1 MNKKI
6 KLLAPAAGEIINLTK
21 VDDPV
26 FAQKTLGDGFALKP
40 HSTSLVSPVTGQV
53 VMVAKTKHALG
64 FKTAEGVEVLIHL
77 GIDTVELAG
86 KPFNL
91 LIKAK
96 DEVKA
101 GQKIGTMDL
110 AAIKAAKKD
119 DTIVVAITNTAQVLD
134 NIKLSWGSVNAGE
147 LAATVTLKQVQ
158 ETKSDTKQDAK
169 RDTKQEINPKE
180 TKYQTTAREII
191 AAVGGAENIKSVMHC
206 FTRLRFTL
214 KDTSIPDDDKV
225 NGIKGVIDV
234 AKANNQY
241 QVVIGQTVDDVYD
254 EMIKQ
259 LGSDVATENQD
270 TDNNQAPAVNANQS
284 FGGKIK
290 NGFFQLIGVITGSM
304 MPVIGLLAAS
314 GMLKGILNILTNF
327 CHMST
332 ASPTY
337 TIINAMGDASFYFL
351 PLIVGY
357 TAAKRLGS
365 NPVIVAIIGGFLIYP
380 DLVKIY
386 ASGKFA
392 YYLVGVGINA
402 NFFGIPIHIPQY
414 TYSIFPMIFAA
425 WMAAKVEPWIKKWMP
440 VTLRQIFTPLVEIF
454 LVGMTV
460 LVIVGPVIS
469 FISTGIASVLQ
480 WLLNVNTA
488 LSGLIIGGLY
498 QILVIFGLHW
508 AVIPIIAND
517 IAATGHSVLNGIVS
531 VTMIAQGAGALAVW
545 VKTKHNP
552 DLKGL
557 SLSAAIS
564 AAVGI
569 TEPAM
574 YGVNLKY
581 GRVFLTSSVGAA
593 IGGLVNG
600 LLKVDMYGFTGSLIG
615 FPSFVAKAG
624 QGNPNNLL
632 NFWIASIVTIV
643 AAFLLTYFFG
653 YQEQDANSP
662 KKAPKK
668 KKLADL

>member
-1 MNKKI
+1 MSNTIKI
-6 KLLAPAAGEIINLTK
+6 LAPVAGEVINLED
-21 VDDPV
+21 VNDPV
-26 FAQKTLGDGFALKP
+26 FSQKKLGEGFAVKP
-40 HSTSLVSPVTGQV
+40 SSGKIVSPVTGKV
-53 VMVAKTKHALG
+53 IMVAETKHALG
-64 FKTAEGVEVLIHL
+64 LQTADGVEVMLHF
-77 GIDTVELAG
+77 GIDTVELNG
-86 KPFNL
+86 KPFDLQVAANS
-91 LIKAK
+91 
-96 DEVKA
+96 EVKA
-101 GQKIGTMDL
+101 GQQLGTMDL
-110 AAIKAAKKD
+110 QAIKDAQKD
-119 DTIVVAITNTAQVLD
+119 DTVILAITNTADILAGID
-134 NIKLSWGSVNAGE
+134 LALGTKAAGE
-147 LAATVTLKQVQ
+147 SAATITLKQ
-158 ETKSDTKQDAK
+158 AK
-169 RDTKQEINPKE
+169 AAPAAANKNEN
-180 TKYQTTAREII
+180 KYQTTAREIVQ
-191 AAVGGAENIKSVMHC
+191 AVGGADNVKNVMHC

-214 KDTSIPDDDKV
+214 NDNSIPNDDEV
-225 NGIKGVIDV
+225 NNIKGVIDV
-234 AKANNQY
+234 TRANNQY
-241 QVVIGQTVDDVYD
+241 QIVIGQTVEDVYD
-254 EMIKQ
+254 ELIKL
-259 LGSDVATENQD
+259 LGPEYAGQGEP
-270 TDNNQAPAVNANQS
+270 APATPAPAANQS
-284 FGGKIK
+284 IGGKIK

-351 PLIVGY
+351 PLIVGF
-357 TAAKRLGS
+357 TAAQRLGS
-365 NPVIVAIIGGFLIYP
+365 NPVVVSIIGGFLIYP

-386 ASGKFA
+386 ASGKFSYFLA
-392 YYLVGVGINA
+392 GVGINA

-425 WMAAKVEPWIKKWMP
+425 WMAAKIEPWIKKWMP

-460 LVIVGPVIS
+460 LIIVGPVIS
-469 FISTGIASVLQ
+469 FISTGIAKVLQ
-480 WLLNVNTA
+480 WLLTVNTA

-508 AVIPIIAND
+508 AVVPIIAND
-517 IAATGHSVLNGIVS
+517 IAATGHSILNGIVS

-545 VKTKHNP
+545 FKTKHNP

-581 GRVFLTSSVGAA
+581 GRVFMTSSLGAA

-615 FPSFVAKAG
+615 FPSFVPKAG

-632 NFWIASIVTIV
+632 NFWIASIVTII
-643 AAFLLTYFFG
+643 AAFALTYFFG
-653 YQEQDANSP
+653 YKENDADSP
-662 KKAPKK
+662 KNAPKK
-668 KKLADL
+668 KNLANI

>member
-1 MNKKI
+1 MKKEN
-6 KLLAPAAGEIINLTK
+6 LLAPISGEVINLSG

-26 FAQKTLGDGFALKP
+26 FAQKTLGEGFAVKP
-40 HSTSLVSPVTGQV
+40 EKTQLVSPVTGKIM
-53 VMVAKTKHALG
+53 MVADTKHAIG
-64 FKTAEGVEVLIHL
+64 FKTATGMEVLIHL
-77 GIDTVELAG
+77 GIDTVELEG
-86 KPFNL
+86 KPFSVEV
-91 LIKAK
+91 AAG
-96 DEVKA
+96 DEVEA

-110 AAIKAAKKD
+110 AAIKAAGKD
-119 DTIVVAITNTAQVLD
+119 DVVVVAVTNTAEILSSIDVQLGKIDAGQV
-134 NIKLSWGSVNAGE
+134 
-147 LAATVTLKQVQ
+147 AAEVTLK
-158 ETKSDTKQDAK
+158 EDTKTKPAANAK
-169 RDTKQEINPKE
+169 EN
-180 TKYQTTAREII
+180 KYQVTAREVVEAI
-191 AAVGGAENIKSVMHC
+191 GGSDNIKSVIHC
-206 FTRLRFTL
+206 FTRLRFSL
-214 KDTSIPDDDKV
+214 KDDSIPDDDQV
-225 NGIKGVIDV
+225 NQISGVLDV
-234 AKANNQY
+234 ARANNQY

-254 EMIKQ
+254 EVIKI
-259 LGSDVATENQD
+259 LGPQYAGQGQEAADSNNNEQDNQD
-270 TDNNQAPAVNANQS
+270 LS

-290 NGFFQLIGVITGSM
+290 NAFFQLIGVITGSM

-337 TIINAMGDASFYFL
+337 TIINSMGDAAFYFL
-351 PLIVGY
+351 PIIVGF
-357 TAAKRLGS
+357 TAAQKLGS
-365 NPVIVAIIGGFLIYP
+365 NPVIVSLIGGFLIYP

-386 ASGKFA
+386 ASGKFSYFLA
-392 YYLVGVGINA
+392 GVGINA

-425 WMAAKVEPWIKKWMP
+425 WMAAKIEPWIKKWMP

-460 LVIVGPVIS
+460 LIIVGPVIS
-469 FISTGIASVLQ
+469 FISEGIAGVLQ
-480 WLLNVNTA
+480 WLLTVNTA

-508 AVIPIIAND
+508 AVIPLIAND
-517 IAATGHSVLNGIVS
+517 IAATGHSVLNGIIS
-531 VTMIAQGAGALAVW
+531 ITMVAQGAGALAVW
-545 VKTKHNP
+545 FKTKHNP
-552 DLKGL
+552 ELKGL
-557 SLSAAIS
+557 SMSAAIS

-581 GRVFLTSSVGAA
+581 GRVFMTSSIGAA

-615 FPSFVAKAG
+615 FPSFVPKAG

-632 NFWIASIVTIV
+632 NFWIASIVTII
-643 AAFLLTYFFG
+643 AAFALTYFFG
-653 YQEQDANSP
+653 YKENDANSP
-662 KKAPKK
+662 KNAPKK
-668 KKLADL
+668 KTLADL

>member
-1 MNKKI
+1 MKKEN
-6 KLLAPAAGEIINLTK
+6 LLAPISGEVINLSG

-26 FAQKTLGDGFALKP
+26 FAQKTLGEGFAVKP
-40 HSTSLVSPVTGQV
+40 EKTQLVSPVTGKIM
-53 VMVAKTKHALG
+53 MVAETKHAIG
-64 FKTAEGVEVLIHL
+64 FKTATGMEVLIHL
-77 GIDTVELAG
+77 GIDTVELEG
-86 KPFNL
+86 KPFSVEV
-91 LIKAK
+91 AAG
-96 DEVKA
+96 DEVEA

-110 AAIKAAKKD
+110 AAIKAAGKD
-119 DTIVVAITNTAQVLD
+119 DVVVVAVTNTAEILSSIDVQLGKIDAGQVA
-134 NIKLSWGSVNAGE
+134 AG
-147 LAATVTLKQVQ
+147 VTLK
-158 ETKSDTKQDAK
+158 EDTKTKPAANAK
-169 RDTKQEINPKE
+169 EN
-180 TKYQTTAREII
+180 KYQVTAREVVEAI
-191 AAVGGAENIKSVMHC
+191 GGRDNIKSVIHC
-206 FTRLRFTL
+206 FTRLRFSL
-214 KDTSIPDDDKV
+214 KDDSIPDDDQV
-225 NGIKGVIDV
+225 NQISGVLDV
-234 AKANNQY
+234 ARANNQY

-254 EMIKQ
+254 EVIKI
-259 LGSDVATENQD
+259 LGPQYAGQGQEAADSNNNEQD
-270 TDNNQAPAVNANQS
+270 NKDLS

-290 NGFFQLIGVITGSM
+290 NAFFQLIGVITGSM

-337 TIINAMGDASFYFL
+337 TIINSMGDAAFYFL
-351 PLIVGY
+351 PIIVGF
-357 TAAKRLGS
+357 TAAQKLGS
-365 NPVIVAIIGGFLIYP
+365 NPVIVSLIGGFLIYP

-386 ASGKFA
+386 ASGKFSYFLA
-392 YYLVGVGINA
+392 GVGINA

-425 WMAAKVEPWIKKWMP
+425 WMAAKIEPWIKKWMP

-460 LVIVGPVIS
+460 LIIVGPVIS
-469 FISTGIASVLQ
+469 FISEGIAGVLQ
-480 WLLNVNTA
+480 WLLTVNTA

-508 AVIPIIAND
+508 AVIPLIAND
-517 IAATGHSVLNGIVS
+517 IAATGHSVLNGIIS
-531 VTMIAQGAGALAVW
+531 ITMVAQGAGALAVW
-545 VKTKHNP
+545 FKTKHNP
-552 DLKGL
+552 ELKGL
-557 SLSAAIS
+557 SMSAAIS

-581 GRVFLTSSVGAA
+581 GRVFMTSSIGAA

-615 FPSFVAKAG
+615 FPSFVPKAG

-632 NFWIASIVTIV
+632 NFWIASIVTII
-643 AAFLLTYFFG
+643 AAFALTYFFG
-653 YQEQDANSP
+653 YKENDANSP
-662 KKAPKK
+662 KNAPKK
-668 KKLADL
+668 KTLADL

>member
-1 MNKKI
+1 MKKEN
-6 KLLAPAAGEIINLTK
+6 LLAPISGEVINLSG

-26 FAQKTLGDGFALKP
+26 FAQKTLGEGFAVKP
-40 HSTSLVSPVTGQV
+40 EKTQLVSPVTGKIM
-53 VMVAKTKHALG
+53 MVADTKHAIG
-64 FKTAEGVEVLIHL
+64 FKTATGMEVLIHL
-77 GIDTVELAG
+77 GIDTVELEG
-86 KPFNL
+86 KPFS
-91 LIKAK
+91 IEVAAG
-96 DEVKA
+96 DEVEA

-110 AAIKAAKKD
+110 AAIKAAGKD
-119 DTIVVAITNTAQVLD
+119 DVVVVAVTNTAEILSSIDVQLGKIDAGQV
-134 NIKLSWGSVNAGE
+134 
-147 LAATVTLKQVQ
+147 AAEVTLK
-158 ETKSDTKQDAK
+158 EDTKTKPAANAK
-169 RDTKQEINPKE
+169 EN
-180 TKYQTTAREII
+180 KYQVTAREVVEAI
-191 AAVGGAENIKSVMHC
+191 GGSDNIKSVIHC
-206 FTRLRFTL
+206 FTRLRFSL
-214 KDTSIPDDDKV
+214 KDDSIPDDDQV
-225 NGIKGVIDV
+225 NQISGVLDV
-234 AKANNQY
+234 ARANNQY

-254 EMIKQ
+254 EVIKI
-259 LGSDVATENQD
+259 LGPQYAGQGQEAADSNNNEQDNQD
-270 TDNNQAPAVNANQS
+270 LS

-290 NGFFQLIGVITGSM
+290 NAFFQLIGVITGSM

-337 TIINAMGDASFYFL
+337 TIINSMGDAAFYFL
-351 PLIVGY
+351 PIIVGF
-357 TAAKRLGS
+357 TAAQKLGS
-365 NPVIVAIIGGFLIYP
+365 NPVIVSLIGGFLIYP

-386 ASGKFA
+386 ASGKFSYFLA
-392 YYLVGVGINA
+392 GVGINA

-425 WMAAKVEPWIKKWMP
+425 WMAAKIEPWIKKWMP

-460 LVIVGPVIS
+460 LIIVGPVIS
-469 FISTGIASVLQ
+469 FISEGIAGVLQ
-480 WLLNVNTA
+480 WLLTVNTA

-508 AVIPIIAND
+508 AVIPLIAND
-517 IAATGHSVLNGIVS
+517 IAATGHSVLNGIIS
-531 VTMIAQGAGALAVW
+531 ITMVAQGAGALAVW
-545 VKTKHNP
+545 FKTKHNP
-552 DLKGL
+552 ELKGL
-557 SLSAAIS
+557 SMSAAIS

-581 GRVFLTSSVGAA
+581 GRVFMTSSIGAA

-615 FPSFVAKAG
+615 FPSFVPKAG

-632 NFWIASIVTIV
+632 NFWIASIVTII
-643 AAFLLTYFFG
+643 AAFALTYFFG
-653 YQEQDANSP
+653 YKENDANSP
-662 KKAPKK
+662 KNAPKK
-668 KKLADL
+668 KTLADL

>member
-1 MNKKI
+1 MSNTIKI
-6 KLLAPAAGEIINLTK
+6 LAPVAGEVINLED
-21 VDDPV
+21 VNDSV
-26 FAQKTLGDGFALKP
+26 FSQKKLGEGFAVKP
-40 HSTSLVSPVTGQV
+40 SSGKIVSPVTGKV
-53 VMVAKTKHALG
+53 IMVAKTKHALG
-64 FKTAEGVEVLIHL
+64 LQTADGVEVMLHF
-77 GIDTVELAG
+77 GIDTVELNG
-86 KPFNL
+86 KPFDLQVAANS
-91 LIKAK
+91 
-96 DEVKA
+96 EVKA
-101 GQKIGTMDL
+101 GQQLGTMDL
-110 AAIKAAKKD
+110 QAIKDAQKD
-119 DTIVVAITNTAQVLD
+119 DTVILAITNTQDVLAGID
-134 NIKLSWGSVNAGE
+134 LSLGTKAAGE
-147 LAATVTLKQVQ
+147 SAATITLKQ
-158 ETKSDTKQDAK
+158 AK
-169 RDTKQEINPKE
+169 AVPAAANKNEN
-180 TKYQTTAREII
+180 KYQTTAREIVQ
-191 AAVGGAENIKSVMHC
+191 AVGGADNVKNVMHC

-214 KDTSIPDDDKV
+214 NDDSIPNDDEV
-225 NGIKGVIDV
+225 NNIKGVIDV
-234 AKANNQY
+234 TRANNQY
-241 QVVIGQTVDDVYD
+241 QIVIGQTVEDVYD
-254 EMIKQ
+254 ELIKL
-259 LGSDVATENQD
+259 LGPEYAGQGEP
-270 TDNNQAPAVNANQS
+270 APAAPAPAANQS
-284 FGGKIK
+284 LGGKIK

-351 PLIVGY
+351 PLIVGF
-357 TAAKRLGS
+357 TAAQRLGS
-365 NPVIVAIIGGFLIYP
+365 NPVVVSIIGGFLIYP

-386 ASGKFA
+386 ASGKFS
-392 YYLVGVGINA
+392 YYLAGVGINA

-425 WMAAKVEPWIKKWMP
+425 WMAAKIEPWIKKWMP

-460 LVIVGPVIS
+460 LIIVGPVIS
-469 FISTGIASVLQ
+469 FISTGIAKVLQ
-480 WLLNVNTA
+480 WLLTVNTA

-508 AVIPIIAND
+508 AVVPIIAND
-517 IAATGHSVLNGIVS
+517 IAATGHSILNGIVS

-545 VKTKHNP
+545 FKTKHNP

-581 GRVFLTSSVGAA
+581 GRVFMTSSLGAA

-615 FPSFVAKAG
+615 FPSFVPKAG

-632 NFWIASIVTIV
+632 NFWIASIVTII
-643 AAFLLTYFFG
+643 AAFALTYFFG
-653 YQEQDANSP
+653 YKENDADSP
-662 KKAPKK
+662 KNAPKK
-668 KKLADL
+668 KNLADL

>member
-1 MNKKI
+1 MSNTIKI
-6 KLLAPAAGEIINLTK
+6 LAPVAGQVINLED
-21 VDDPV
+21 VNDPV
-26 FAQKTLGDGFALKP
+26 FSQKKLGEGFAVKP
-40 HSTSLVSPVTGQV
+40 SAGKIVSPVTGKV

-64 FKTAEGVEVLIHL
+64 LQTADGVEVMIHL
-77 GIDTVELAG
+77 GIDTVELDG
-86 KPFNL
+86 KPFDL
-91 LIKAK
+91 QVAAGS
-96 DEVKA
+96 EVKA
-101 GQKIGTMDL
+101 GQQLGTMDL
-110 AAIKAAKKD
+110 QAIKDAQKD
-119 DTIVVAITNTAQVLD
+119 DTVILAITNTADILAGID
-134 NIKLSWGSVNAGE
+134 LALGTKSAGE
-147 LAATVTLKQVQ
+147 SAATITLKQ
-158 ETKSDTKQDAK
+158 TKSAPVAANKN
-169 RDTKQEINPKE
+169 EN
-180 TKYQTTAREII
+180 KYQTTAREIVK
-191 AAVGGAENIKSVMHC
+191 AVGGADNVKSVMHC

-214 KDTSIPDDDKV
+214 NDNSIPQDDEV
-225 NGIKGVIDV
+225 NNIKGVIDV
-234 AKANNQY
+234 TRANNQY
-241 QVVIGQTVDDVYD
+241 QIVIGQTVEDVYD
-254 EMIKQ
+254 ELIKL
-259 LGSDVATENQD
+259 LGPKYAGQGEPATA
-270 TDNNQAPAVNANQS
+270 APAPETSQS
-284 FGGKIK
+284 IGGKIK

-351 PLIVGY
+351 PLIVGF
-357 TAAKRLGS
+357 TAAQRLGS
-365 NPVIVAIIGGFLIYP
+365 NPVVVSIIGGFLIYP

-386 ASGKFA
+386 ASGKFS
-392 YYLVGVGINA
+392 YYLAGVGINA

-425 WMAAKVEPWIKKWMP
+425 WMAAKIEPWIKKWMP

-460 LVIVGPVIS
+460 LIIVGPVIS
-469 FISTGIASVLQ
+469 FISTGIAKVLQ
-480 WLLNVNTA
+480 WLLTVNTA

-508 AVIPIIAND
+508 AVVPIIAND
-517 IAATGHSVLNGIVS
+517 IAATGHSILNGIVS

-545 VKTKHNP
+545 FKTKHNP

-581 GRVFLTSSVGAA
+581 GRVFMTSSLGAA

-615 FPSFVAKAG
+615 FPSFVPKAG

-643 AAFLLTYFFG
+643 AAFALTYFFG
-653 YQEQDANSP
+653 YKEQDANSP
-662 KKAPKK
+662 KDAPKK
-668 KKLADL
+668 KNLADL

>member
-1 MNKKI
+1 MSNTIKI
-6 KLLAPAAGEIINLTK
+6 LAPVAGQVINLEDVNDPVFSQKKLGEGFAVKPSAGEI
-21 VDDPV
+21 
-26 FAQKTLGDGFALKP
+26 
-40 HSTSLVSPVTGQV
+40 VSPVTGKV

-64 FKTAEGVEVLIHL
+64 LQTADGVEVMIHL
-77 GIDTVELAG
+77 GIDTVELDG
-86 KPFNL
+86 KPFDL
-91 LIKAK
+91 QVAAGS
-96 DEVKA
+96 EVKA
-101 GQKIGTMDL
+101 GQQLGTMDL
-110 AAIKAAKKD
+110 QAIKDAQKD
-119 DTIVVAITNTAQVLD
+119 DTVILAITNTADILAGID
-134 NIKLSWGSVNAGE
+134 LALGTKSAGE
-147 LAATVTLKQVQ
+147 SAATITLKQ
-158 ETKSDTKQDAK
+158 TKSAPVAANK
-169 RDTKQEINPKE
+169 KE
-180 TKYQTTAREII
+180 NKYQTTAREIVK
-191 AAVGGAENIKSVMHC
+191 AVGGADNVKSVMHC

-214 KDTSIPDDDKV
+214 NDNSIPQDDEV
-225 NGIKGVIDV
+225 NNIKGVIDV
-234 AKANNQY
+234 TRANNQY
-241 QVVIGQTVDDVYD
+241 QIVIGQTVEDVYD
-254 EMIKQ
+254 ELIKL
-259 LGSDVATENQD
+259 LGPEYAGQGDA
-270 TDNNQAPAVNANQS
+270 APATPAPAANQS
-284 FGGKIK
+284 IGGKIK

-351 PLIVGY
+351 PLIVGF
-357 TAAKRLGS
+357 TAAQRLGS
-365 NPVIVAIIGGFLIYP
+365 NPVVVSIIGGFLIYP

-386 ASGKFA
+386 ASGKFS
-392 YYLVGVGINA
+392 YYLAGVGINA

-425 WMAAKVEPWIKKWMP
+425 WMAAKIEPWIKKWMP

-460 LVIVGPVIS
+460 LIIVGPVIS
-469 FISTGIASVLQ
+469 FISTGIAKVLQ
-480 WLLNVNTA
+480 WLLTVNTA

-508 AVIPIIAND
+508 AVVPIIAND
-517 IAATGHSVLNGIVS
+517 IAATGHSILNGIVT
-531 VTMIAQGAGALAVW
+531 VTIIAQGAGALAVW
-545 VKTKHNP
+545 FKTKHNP

-557 SLSAAIS
+557 SLSTAIS

-581 GRVFLTSSVGAA
+581 GRVFMTSSLGAA

-615 FPSFVAKAG
+615 FPSFVPKAG

-643 AAFLLTYFFG
+643 AAFALTYFFG
-653 YQEQDANSP
+653 YKEQDANSP
-662 KKAPKK
+662 KDAPKK
-668 KKLADL
+668 KNLADL

>member
-1 MNKKI
+1 MSNTIKI
-6 KLLAPAAGEIINLTK
+6 LAPVAGQVINLEDVNDPVFSQKKLGEGFAVKPSAGEI
-21 VDDPV
+21 
-26 FAQKTLGDGFALKP
+26 
-40 HSTSLVSPVTGQV
+40 VSPVTGKV

-64 FKTAEGVEVLIHL
+64 LQTVDGVEVMIHL
-77 GIDTVELAG
+77 GIDTVELDG
-86 KPFNL
+86 KPFDL
-91 LIKAK
+91 QVAAGS
-96 DEVKA
+96 EVKA
-101 GQKIGTMDL
+101 GQQLGTMDL
-110 AAIKAAKKD
+110 QAIKDAQKD
-119 DTIVVAITNTAQVLD
+119 DTVILAITNTADILAGID
-134 NIKLSWGSVNAGE
+134 LALGTKSAGE
-147 LAATVTLKQVQ
+147 LAATITLKQ
-158 ETKSDTKQDAK
+158 TKSAPVAANK
-169 RDTKQEINPKE
+169 KE
-180 TKYQTTAREII
+180 NKYQTTAREIVK
-191 AAVGGAENIKSVMHC
+191 AVGGADNVKSVMHC

-214 KDTSIPDDDKV
+214 NDNSIPQDDEV
-225 NGIKGVIDV
+225 NNIKGVIDV
-234 AKANNQY
+234 TRANNQY
-241 QVVIGQTVDDVYD
+241 QIVIGQTVEDVYD
-254 EMIKQ
+254 ELIKL
-259 LGSDVATENQD
+259 LGPKYAGQGET
-270 TDNNQAPAVNANQS
+270 TAAAPAPETNQS
-284 FGGKIK
+284 IGGKIK

-351 PLIVGY
+351 PLIVGF
-357 TAAKRLGS
+357 TAAQRLGS
-365 NPVIVAIIGGFLIYP
+365 NPVVVSIIGGFLIYP

-386 ASGKFA
+386 ASGKFS
-392 YYLVGVGINA
+392 YYLAGVGINA

-425 WMAAKVEPWIKKWMP
+425 WMAAKIEPWIKKWMP

-460 LVIVGPVIS
+460 LIIVGPVIS
-469 FISTGIASVLQ
+469 FISTGIAKVLQ
-480 WLLNVNTA
+480 WLLTVNTA

-508 AVIPIIAND
+508 AVVPIIAND
-517 IAATGHSVLNGIVS
+517 IAATGHSILNGIVS

-545 VKTKHNP
+545 FKTKHNP

-581 GRVFLTSSVGAA
+581 GRVFMTSSLGAA

-615 FPSFVAKAG
+615 FPSFVPKAG

-643 AAFLLTYFFG
+643 AAFALTYFFG
-653 YQEQDANSP
+653 YKEQDANSP
-662 KKAPKK
+662 KDAPKK
-668 KKLADL
+668 KNLADL

>member
-1 MNKKI
+1 MKKEN
-6 KLLAPAAGEIINLTK
+6 LLAPISGEVINLSG

-26 FAQKTLGDGFALKP
+26 FAQKTLGEGFAVKP
-40 HSTSLVSPVTGQV
+40 EKTQLVSPVTGKIM
-53 VMVAKTKHALG
+53 MVAETKHAIG
-64 FKTAEGVEVLIHL
+64 FKTATGMEVLIHL
-77 GIDTVELAG
+77 GIDTVELES
-86 KPFNL
+86 KPFS
-91 LIKAK
+91 IEVAAG
-96 DEVKA
+96 DEVEA

-110 AAIKAAKKD
+110 AAIKAAGKD
-119 DTIVVAITNTAQVLD
+119 DVVVVAVTNTAEILSSIDVQLGKIDAGQV
-134 NIKLSWGSVNAGE
+134 
-147 LAATVTLKQVQ
+147 AAEVTLK
-158 ETKSDTKQDAK
+158 EDTRTKTAANS
-169 RDTKQEINPKE
+169 KE
-180 TKYQTTAREII
+180 NKYQVTAREVVEAI
-191 AAVGGAENIKSVMHC
+191 GGSDNIKSVIHC
-206 FTRLRFTL
+206 FTRLRFSL
-214 KDTSIPDDDKV
+214 KDDSIPNDDQV
-225 NGIKGVIDV
+225 NQISGVLDV
-234 AKANNQY
+234 ARANNQY

-254 EMIKQ
+254 EVIKI
-259 LGSDVATENQD
+259 LGPQYAGQGQEAADSNNSEQDNQD
-270 TDNNQAPAVNANQS
+270 LS

-290 NGFFQLIGVITGSM
+290 NAFFQLIGVITGSM

-337 TIINAMGDASFYFL
+337 TIINSMGDAAFYFL
-351 PLIVGY
+351 PIIVGF
-357 TAAKRLGS
+357 TAAQKLGS
-365 NPVIVAIIGGFLIYP
+365 NPVIVSLIGGFLIYP

-386 ASGKFA
+386 ASGKFSYFLA
-392 YYLVGVGINA
+392 GVGINA

-425 WMAAKVEPWIKKWMP
+425 WMAAKIEPWIKKWMP

-460 LVIVGPVIS
+460 LIIVGPVIS
-469 FISTGIASVLQ
+469 FISEGIAGVLQ
-480 WLLNVNTA
+480 WLLTVNTA

-508 AVIPIIAND
+508 AVIPLIAND
-517 IAATGHSVLNGIVS
+517 IAATGHSVLNGIIS
-531 VTMIAQGAGALAVW
+531 ITMVAQGAGALAVW
-545 VKTKHNP
+545 FKTKHNP
-552 DLKGL
+552 ELKGL
-557 SLSAAIS
+557 SMSAAIS

-581 GRVFLTSSVGAA
+581 GRVFMTSSIGAA

-615 FPSFVAKAG
+615 FPSFVPKAG

-632 NFWIASIVTIV
+632 NFWIASIVTII
-643 AAFLLTYFFG
+643 AAFALTYFFG
-653 YQEQDANSP
+653 YKENDANSP
-662 KKAPKK
+662 KNAPKK
-668 KKLADL
+668 KTLADL

>member
-1 MNKKI
+1 MKKEN
-6 KLLAPAAGEIINLTK
+6 LLAPISGEVINLSG

-26 FAQKTLGDGFALKP
+26 FAQKTLGEGFAVKP
-40 HSTSLVSPVTGQV
+40 EKTQLVSPVTGKIM
-53 VMVAKTKHALG
+53 MVADTKHAIG
-64 FKTAEGVEVLIHL
+64 FKTATGMEVLIHL
-77 GIDTVELAG
+77 GIDAVELEG
-86 KPFNL
+86 KPFSVEV
-91 LIKAK
+91 AAG
-96 DEVKA
+96 DEVEA

-110 AAIKAAKKD
+110 AAIKTAGKD
-119 DTIVVAITNTAQVLD
+119 DVVVVAVTNTAEILSSIDVQLGKIDAGQV
-134 NIKLSWGSVNAGE
+134 
-147 LAATVTLKQVQ
+147 AAEVTLK
-158 ETKSDTKQDAK
+158 EDTKTKPAANAK
-169 RDTKQEINPKE
+169 EN
-180 TKYQTTAREII
+180 KYQVTAREVVEAI
-191 AAVGGAENIKSVMHC
+191 GGSDNIKSVIHC
-206 FTRLRFTL
+206 FKRLRFSL
-214 KDTSIPDDDKV
+214 KDDSIPDDDQV
-225 NGIKGVIDV
+225 NQISGVLDV
-234 AKANNQY
+234 ARANNQY

-254 EMIKQ
+254 EVIKI
-259 LGSDVATENQD
+259 LGQQYAGQGQEPAASSNNEQDNQD
-270 TDNNQAPAVNANQS
+270 LS

-290 NGFFQLIGVITGSM
+290 NAFFQLIGVITGSM

-337 TIINAMGDASFYFL
+337 TIINSMGDAAFYFL
-351 PLIVGY
+351 PIIVGF
-357 TAAKRLGS
+357 TAAQKLGS
-365 NPVIVAIIGGFLIYP
+365 NPVIVSLIGGFLIYP

-386 ASGKFA
+386 ASGKFSYFLA
-392 YYLVGVGINA
+392 GVGINA

-425 WMAAKVEPWIKKWMP
+425 WMAAKIEPWIKKWMP

-460 LVIVGPVIS
+460 LIIVGPVIS
-469 FISTGIASVLQ
+469 FISEGIAGVLQ
-480 WLLNVNTA
+480 WLLTVNTA

-508 AVIPIIAND
+508 AVIPLIAND
-517 IAATGHSVLNGIVS
+517 IAATGHSVLNGIIS
-531 VTMIAQGAGALAVW
+531 ITMVAQGAGALAVW
-545 VKTKHNP
+545 FKTKHNP
-552 DLKGL
+552 ELRGL
-557 SLSAAIS
+557 SMSAAIS

-581 GRVFLTSSVGAA
+581 GRVFMTSSIGAA

-615 FPSFVAKAG
+615 FPSFVPKAG

-632 NFWIASIVTIV
+632 NFWIASIVTII
-643 AAFLLTYFFG
+643 AAFALTYFFG
-653 YQEQDANSP
+653 YKENDANSP
-662 KKAPKK
+662 KNAPKK
-668 KKLADL
+668 KTLADL

>member
-1 MNKKI
+1 MKKEN
-6 KLLAPAAGEIINLTK
+6 LLAPISGEVINLSG

-26 FAQKTLGDGFALKP
+26 FAQKTLGEGFAVKP
-40 HSTSLVSPVTGQV
+40 EKTQLVSPVTGKIM
-53 VMVAKTKHALG
+53 MVADTKHAIG
-64 FKTAEGVEVLIHL
+64 FKTATGMEVLIHL
-77 GIDTVELAG
+77 GIDTVELEG
-86 KPFNL
+86 KPFS
-91 LIKAK
+91 AEVAAG
-96 DEVKA
+96 DEVEA

-110 AAIKAAKKD
+110 AAIKAAGKD
-119 DTIVVAITNTAQVLD
+119 DVVVVAVTNTAEILSSIDVQLGKIDAGQV
-134 NIKLSWGSVNAGE
+134 
-147 LAATVTLKQVQ
+147 AAEVTLK
-158 ETKSDTKQDAK
+158 EDTKTKPTANAK
-169 RDTKQEINPKE
+169 EN
-180 TKYQTTAREII
+180 KYQVTAREVVEAI
-191 AAVGGAENIKSVMHC
+191 GGSDNIKSVIHC
-206 FTRLRFTL
+206 FTRLRFSL
-214 KDTSIPDDDKV
+214 KDDSIPDDDQV
-225 NGIKGVIDV
+225 NQISGVLDV
-234 AKANNQY
+234 ARANNQY

-254 EMIKQ
+254 EVIRI
-259 LGSDVATENQD
+259 LGPQYAGQGQEAADSNNSEQDNQD
-270 TDNNQAPAVNANQS
+270 LS

-290 NGFFQLIGVITGSM
+290 NAFFQLIGVITGSM

-337 TIINAMGDASFYFL
+337 TIINSMGDAAFYFL
-351 PLIVGY
+351 PIIVGF
-357 TAAKRLGS
+357 TAAQKLGS
-365 NPVIVAIIGGFLIYP
+365 NPVIVSLIGGFLIYP

-386 ASGKFA
+386 ASGKFSYFLA
-392 YYLVGVGINA
+392 GVGINA

-425 WMAAKVEPWIKKWMP
+425 WMAAKIEPWIKKWMP

-460 LVIVGPVIS
+460 LIIVGPVIS
-469 FISTGIASVLQ
+469 FISEGIAGVLQ
-480 WLLNVNTA
+480 WLLTVNTA

-508 AVIPIIAND
+508 AVIPLIAND
-517 IAATGHSVLNGIVS
+517 IAATGHSVLNGIIS
-531 VTMIAQGAGALAVW
+531 ITMVAQGAGALAVW
-545 VKTKHNP
+545 FKTKHNP
-552 DLKGL
+552 ELKGL
-557 SLSAAIS
+557 SMSAAIS

-581 GRVFLTSSVGAA
+581 GRVFMTSSIGAA

-615 FPSFVAKAG
+615 FPSFVPKAG

-632 NFWIASIVTIV
+632 NFWIASIVTII
-643 AAFLLTYFFG
+643 AAFALTYFFG
-653 YQEQDANSP
+653 YKENDANSP
-662 KKAPKK
+662 KDAPKK
-668 KKLADL
+668 KTLADL

>member
-1 MNKKI
+1 MSNTIKI
-6 KLLAPAAGEIINLTK
+6 LAPVAGEVINLED
-21 VDDPV
+21 VNDPV
-26 FAQKTLGDGFALKP
+26 FSQKKLGEGFAVKP
-40 HSTSLVSPVTGQV
+40 SSGKIVSPVTGKV
-53 VMVAKTKHALG
+53 IMVAETKHALG
-64 FKTAEGVEVLIHL
+64 LQTADGVEVMLHF
-77 GIDTVELAG
+77 GIDTVELNG
-86 KPFNL
+86 KPFDLQVAANS
-91 LIKAK
+91 
-96 DEVKA
+96 EVKA
-101 GQKIGTMDL
+101 GQQLGTMDL
-110 AAIKAAKKD
+110 QAIKDAQKD
-119 DTIVVAITNTAQVLD
+119 DTVILAITNTQDVLAGID
-134 NIKLSWGSVNAGE
+134 LALGTKAAGE
-147 LAATVTLKQVQ
+147 SAATITLKQ
-158 ETKSDTKQDAK
+158 AK
-169 RDTKQEINPKE
+169 AAPATANKNEN
-180 TKYQTTAREII
+180 KYQTTAREIVQ
-191 AAVGGAENIKSVMHC
+191 AVGGADNVKNVMHC

-214 KDTSIPDDDKV
+214 NDDSIPNDDEV
-225 NGIKGVIDV
+225 NNIKGVIDV
-234 AKANNQY
+234 TRANNQY
-241 QVVIGQTVDDVYD
+241 QIVIGQTVEDVYD
-254 EMIKQ
+254 ELIKL
-259 LGSDVATENQD
+259 LGPEYAGQGEP
-270 TDNNQAPAVNANQS
+270 APAAPAPAANQS
-284 FGGKIK
+284 LGGKIK

-351 PLIVGY
+351 PLIVGF
-357 TAAKRLGS
+357 TAAQRLGS
-365 NPVIVAIIGGFLIYP
+365 NPVVVSIIGGFLIYP

-386 ASGKFA
+386 ASGKFS
-392 YYLVGVGINA
+392 YYLAGVGINA

-425 WMAAKVEPWIKKWMP
+425 WMAAKIEPWIKKWMP

-460 LVIVGPVIS
+460 LIIVGPVIS
-469 FISTGIASVLQ
+469 FISTGIAKVLQ
-480 WLLNVNTA
+480 WLLTVNTA

-508 AVIPIIAND
+508 AVVPIIAND
-517 IAATGHSVLNGIVS
+517 IAATGHSILNGIVS

-545 VKTKHNP
+545 FKTKHNP

-581 GRVFLTSSVGAA
+581 GRVFMTSSLGAA

-615 FPSFVAKAG
+615 FPSFVPKAG

-643 AAFLLTYFFG
+643 AAFALTYFFG
-653 YQEQDANSP
+653 YKENDADSP
-662 KKAPKK
+662 KDAPKK
-668 KKLADL
+668 KNLANV

>member
-1 MNKKI
+1 MSNTIKI
-6 KLLAPAAGEIINLTK
+6 LAPVAGQVINLEDVNDPVFSQKKLGEGFAVKPSAGEI
-21 VDDPV
+21 
-26 FAQKTLGDGFALKP
+26 
-40 HSTSLVSPVTGQV
+40 VSPVTGKV

-64 FKTAEGVEVLIHL
+64 LQTADGVEVMIHL
-77 GIDTVELAG
+77 GIDTVELDG
-86 KPFNL
+86 KPFDL
-91 LIKAK
+91 QVAAGS
-96 DEVKA
+96 EVKA
-101 GQKIGTMDL
+101 GQQLGTMDL
-110 AAIKAAKKD
+110 QAIKDAQKD
-119 DTIVVAITNTAQVLD
+119 DTVILAITNTADILAG
-134 NIKLSWGSVNAGE
+134 IALALGTKSAGE
-147 LAATVTLKQVQ
+147 SAATITLKQ
-158 ETKSDTKQDAK
+158 TKSASVATNK
-169 RDTKQEINPKE
+169 KE
-180 TKYQTTAREII
+180 NKYQTTAREIVK
-191 AAVGGAENIKSVMHC
+191 AVGGADNVKSVMHC

-214 KDTSIPDDDKV
+214 NDNSIPQDDEV
-225 NGIKGVIDV
+225 NNIKGVIDV
-234 AKANNQY
+234 TRANNQY
-241 QVVIGQTVDDVYD
+241 QIVIGQTVEDVYD
-254 EMIKQ
+254 ELIKL
-259 LGSDVATENQD
+259 LGPKYAGQGET
-270 TDNNQAPAVNANQS
+270 TAAAPAPETNQS
-284 FGGKIK
+284 IGGKIK

-351 PLIVGY
+351 PLIVGF
-357 TAAKRLGS
+357 TAAQRLGS
-365 NPVIVAIIGGFLIYP
+365 NPVVVSIIGGFLIYP

-386 ASGKFA
+386 ASAKFS
-392 YYLVGVGINA
+392 YYLAGVGINA

-425 WMAAKVEPWIKKWMP
+425 WMAAKIEPWIKKWMP

-460 LVIVGPVIS
+460 LIIVGPVIS
-469 FISTGIASVLQ
+469 FISTGIAKVLQ
-480 WLLNVNTA
+480 WLLTVNTA

-508 AVIPIIAND
+508 AVVPIIAND
-517 IAATGHSVLNGIVS
+517 IAATGHSILNGIVS

-545 VKTKHNP
+545 FKTKHNP

-581 GRVFLTSSVGAA
+581 GRVFMTSSLGAA

-615 FPSFVAKAG
+615 FPSFVPKAG

-643 AAFLLTYFFG
+643 AAFALTYFFG
-653 YQEQDANSP
+653 YKEQDANSP
-662 KKAPKK
+662 KDAPKK
-668 KKLADL
+668 KNLADL

>member
-1 MNKKI
+1 MKKEN
-6 KLLAPAAGEIINLTK
+6 LLAPISGEAINLSG

-26 FAQKTLGDGFALKP
+26 FAQKTLGEGFAVKP
-40 HSTSLVSPVTGQV
+40 EKTQLVSPVTGKIM
-53 VMVAKTKHALG
+53 MVAETKHAIG
-64 FKTAEGVEVLIHL
+64 FKTATGMEVLIHL
-77 GIDTVELAG
+77 GIDTVELEG
-86 KPFNL
+86 KPFSVE
-91 LIKAK
+91 IAAG
-96 DEVKA
+96 DEVEA

-110 AAIKAAKKD
+110 AAIKAAGKD
-119 DTIVVAITNTAQVLD
+119 DVVVVAVTNTAEILSSIDVQLGKIDAGQV
-134 NIKLSWGSVNAGE
+134 
-147 LAATVTLKQVQ
+147 AAEVTLK
-158 ETKSDTKQDAK
+158 EDTKTQPTANAK
-169 RDTKQEINPKE
+169 EN
-180 TKYQTTAREII
+180 KYQVTAREVVEAI
-191 AAVGGAENIKSVMHC
+191 GGSNNIKSVIHC
-206 FTRLRFTL
+206 FTRLRFSL
-214 KDTSIPDDDKV
+214 KDDSIPNDDQV
-225 NGIKGVIDV
+225 NQISGVLDV
-234 AKANNQY
+234 ARANNQY

-254 EMIKQ
+254 EVIRI
-259 LGSDVATENQD
+259 LGPQYAGQGQEAADSNNSEQDNQD
-270 TDNNQAPAVNANQS
+270 LS

-290 NGFFQLIGVITGSM
+290 NAFFQLIGVITGSM

-337 TIINAMGDASFYFL
+337 TIINSMGDAAFYFL
-351 PLIVGY
+351 PIIVGF
-357 TAAKRLGS
+357 TAAQKLGS
-365 NPVIVAIIGGFLIYP
+365 NPVIVSLIGGFLIYP

-386 ASGKFA
+386 ASGKFSYFLA
-392 YYLVGVGINA
+392 GVGINA

-425 WMAAKVEPWIKKWMP
+425 WMAAKIEPWIKKWMP

-460 LVIVGPVIS
+460 LIIVGPVIS
-469 FISTGIASVLQ
+469 FISEGIAGVLQ
-480 WLLNVNTA
+480 WLLTVNTA

-508 AVIPIIAND
+508 AVIPLIAND
-517 IAATGHSVLNGIVS
+517 IAATGHSVLNGIIS
-531 VTMIAQGAGALAVW
+531 ITMVAQGAGALAVW
-545 VKTKHNP
+545 FKTKHNP
-552 DLKGL
+552 ELKGL
-557 SLSAAIS
+557 SMSAAIS

-581 GRVFLTSSVGAA
+581 GRVFMTSSIGAA

-615 FPSFVAKAG
+615 FPSFVPKAG

-632 NFWIASIVTIV
+632 NFWIASIVTII
-643 AAFLLTYFFG
+643 AAFALTYFFG
-653 YQEQDANSP
+653 YKENDANSP
-662 KKAPKK
+662 KNAPKK
-668 KKLADL
+668 KTLADL

>member
-1 MNKKI
+1 MKKEN
-6 KLLAPAAGEIINLTK
+6 LLAPISGEVINLSG

-26 FAQKTLGDGFALKP
+26 FAQKTLGEGFAVKP
-40 HSTSLVSPVTGQV
+40 EKTQLVSPVTGKIM
-53 VMVAKTKHALG
+53 MVADTKHAIG
-64 FKTAEGVEVLIHL
+64 FKTATGMEVLIHL
-77 GIDTVELAG
+77 GIDTVELEG
-86 KPFNL
+86 KPFSVEV
-91 LIKAK
+91 AAG
-96 DEVKA
+96 DEVEA

-110 AAIKAAKKD
+110 AAIKTVGKD
-119 DTIVVAITNTAQVLD
+119 DVVVVAVTNTAEILSSIDVQLGKIDAGQV
-134 NIKLSWGSVNAGE
+134 
-147 LAATVTLKQVQ
+147 AAEVTLK
-158 ETKSDTKQDAK
+158 EDIKTKPAANAK
-169 RDTKQEINPKE
+169 EN
-180 TKYQTTAREII
+180 KYQVTAREVVEAI
-191 AAVGGAENIKSVMHC
+191 GGSDNIKSVIHC
-206 FTRLRFTL
+206 FTRLRFSL
-214 KDTSIPDDDKV
+214 KDDSIPDDDQV
-225 NGIKGVIDV
+225 NQISGVLDV
-234 AKANNQY
+234 ARANNQY

-254 EMIKQ
+254 EVIKI
-259 LGSDVATENQD
+259 LGPQYAGQGQEPAASSNNEQDNQD
-270 TDNNQAPAVNANQS
+270 LS

-290 NGFFQLIGVITGSM
+290 NAFFQLIGVITGSM

-337 TIINAMGDASFYFL
+337 TIINSMGDAAFYFL
-351 PLIVGY
+351 PIIVGF
-357 TAAKRLGS
+357 TAAQKLGS
-365 NPVIVAIIGGFLIYP
+365 NPVIVSLIGGFLIYP

-386 ASGKFA
+386 ASGKFSYFLA
-392 YYLVGVGINA
+392 GVGINA

-425 WMAAKVEPWIKKWMP
+425 WMAAKIEPWIKKWMP

-460 LVIVGPVIS
+460 LIIVGPVIS
-469 FISTGIASVLQ
+469 FISEGIAGVLQ
-480 WLLNVNTA
+480 WLLTVNTA

-508 AVIPIIAND
+508 AVIPLIAND
-517 IAATGHSVLNGIVS
+517 IAATGHSVLNGIIS
-531 VTMIAQGAGALAVW
+531 ITMVAQGAGALAVW
-545 VKTKHNP
+545 FKTKHNP
-552 DLKGL
+552 ELKGL
-557 SLSAAIS
+557 SMSAAIS

-581 GRVFLTSSVGAA
+581 GRVFMTSSIGAA

-615 FPSFVAKAG
+615 FPSFVPKAG

-632 NFWIASIVTIV
+632 NFWIASIVTII
-643 AAFLLTYFFG
+643 AAFALTYFFG
-653 YQEQDANSP
+653 YKENDANSP
-662 KKAPKK
+662 KNAPKK
-668 KKLADL
+668 KTLADL

>member
-1 MNKKI
+1 MSNTIKI
-6 KLLAPAAGEIINLTK
+6 LAPVAGQVINLEDVNDPVFSQKKLGEGFAVKPSAGEI
-21 VDDPV
+21 
-26 FAQKTLGDGFALKP
+26 
-40 HSTSLVSPVTGQV
+40 VSPVTGKV
-53 VMVAKTKHALG
+53 VMVAETKHALG
-64 FKTAEGVEVLIHL
+64 LQTADGVEVMIHL
-77 GIDTVELAG
+77 GIDTVELDG
-86 KPFNL
+86 KPFDL
-91 LIKAK
+91 QVAAGS
-96 DEVKA
+96 EVKA
-101 GQKIGTMDL
+101 GQQLGTMDL
-110 AAIKAAKKD
+110 QAIKDAQKD
-119 DTIVVAITNTAQVLD
+119 DTVILAITNTADILAGID
-134 NIKLSWGSVNAGE
+134 LALGTKAAGE
-147 LAATVTLKQVQ
+147 SAATITLKQ
-158 ETKSDTKQDAK
+158 AK
-169 RDTKQEINPKE
+169 AAPAAANKNEN
-180 TKYQTTAREII
+180 KYQTTAREIVQ
-191 AAVGGAENIKSVMHC
+191 AVGGADNVKNVMHC

-214 KDTSIPDDDKV
+214 NDNSIPNDDEV
-225 NGIKGVIDV
+225 NNIKGVIDV
-234 AKANNQY
+234 TRANNQY
-241 QVVIGQTVDDVYD
+241 QIVIGQTVEDVYD
-254 EMIKQ
+254 ELIKL
-259 LGSDVATENQD
+259 LGPEYAGQGDA
-270 TDNNQAPAVNANQS
+270 APATPAPAANQS
-284 FGGKIK
+284 IGGKIK

-351 PLIVGY
+351 PLIVGF
-357 TAAKRLGS
+357 TAAQRLGS
-365 NPVIVAIIGGFLIYP
+365 NPVVVSIIGGFLIYP

-386 ASGKFA
+386 ASGKFSYFLA
-392 YYLVGVGINA
+392 GVGINA

-425 WMAAKVEPWIKKWMP
+425 WMAAKIEPWIKKWMP

-460 LVIVGPVIS
+460 LIIVGPVIS
-469 FISTGIASVLQ
+469 FISTGIAKVLQ
-480 WLLNVNTA
+480 WLLTVNTA

-508 AVIPIIAND
+508 AVVPIIAND
-517 IAATGHSVLNGIVS
+517 IAATGHSILNGIVS

-545 VKTKHNP
+545 FKTKHNP

-581 GRVFLTSSVGAA
+581 GRVFMTSSLGAA

-615 FPSFVAKAG
+615 FPSFVPKAG

-643 AAFLLTYFFG
+643 AAFALTYFFG
-653 YQEQDANSP
+653 YKEQDANSP
-662 KKAPKK
+662 KDAPKK
-668 KKLADL
+668 KNLADL

>member
-1 MNKKI
+1 MSNTIKI
-6 KLLAPAAGEIINLTK
+6 LAPVAGQVINLEDVNDPVFSQKKLGEGFAVKPSAGEI
-21 VDDPV
+21 
-26 FAQKTLGDGFALKP
+26 
-40 HSTSLVSPVTGQV
+40 VSPVTGKV

-64 FKTAEGVEVLIHL
+64 LQTADGVEVMIHL
-77 GIDTVELAG
+77 GIDTVELDG
-86 KPFNL
+86 KPFDL
-91 LIKAK
+91 QVAAGS
-96 DEVKA
+96 EVKA
-101 GQKIGTMDL
+101 GQQLGTMDL
-110 AAIKAAKKD
+110 QAIKDAQKD
-119 DTIVVAITNTAQVLD
+119 DTVILAITNTADILAGID
-134 NIKLSWGSVNAGE
+134 LALGTKSAGE
-147 LAATVTLKQVQ
+147 SAATITLKQ
-158 ETKSDTKQDAK
+158 TKSAPVAANK
-169 RDTKQEINPKE
+169 KE
-180 TKYQTTAREII
+180 NKYQTTAREIVK
-191 AAVGGAENIKSVMHC
+191 AVGGADNVKSVMHC

-214 KDTSIPDDDKV
+214 NDNSIPQDDEV
-225 NGIKGVIDV
+225 NNIKGVIDV
-234 AKANNQY
+234 TRANNQY
-241 QVVIGQTVDDVYD
+241 QIVIGQTVEDVYD
-254 EMIKQ
+254 ELIKL
-259 LGSDVATENQD
+259 LGPKYAGQGETATP
-270 TDNNQAPAVNANQS
+270 APETNQS
-284 FGGKIK
+284 IGGKIK

-351 PLIVGY
+351 PLIVGF
-357 TAAKRLGS
+357 TAAQRLGS
-365 NPVIVAIIGGFLIYP
+365 NPVVVSIIGGFLIYP

-386 ASGKFA
+386 ASGKFS
-392 YYLVGVGINA
+392 YYLAGVGINA

-425 WMAAKVEPWIKKWMP
+425 WMAAKIEPWIKKWMP

-460 LVIVGPVIS
+460 LIIVGPVIS
-469 FISTGIASVLQ
+469 FISTGIAKVLQ
-480 WLLNVNTA
+480 WLLTVNTA

-508 AVIPIIAND
+508 AVVPIIAND
-517 IAATGHSVLNGIVS
+517 IAATGHSILNGIVT
-531 VTMIAQGAGALAVW
+531 VTIIAQGAGALAVW
-545 VKTKHNP
+545 FKTKHNP

-581 GRVFLTSSVGAA
+581 GRVFMTSSLGAA

-615 FPSFVAKAG
+615 FPSFVPKAG

-643 AAFLLTYFFG
+643 AAFALTYFFG
-653 YQEQDANSP
+653 YKEQDANSP
-662 KKAPKK
+662 KDAPKK
-668 KKLADL
+668 KNLADL

>member
-1 MNKKI
+1 MSNTIKI
-6 KLLAPAAGEIINLTK
+6 LAPVAGEVINLED
-21 VDDPV
+21 VNDPV
-26 FAQKTLGDGFALKP
+26 FSQKKLGEGFAVKP
-40 HSTSLVSPVTGQV
+40 SSGKIVSPVTGKV
-53 VMVAKTKHALG
+53 IMVAETKHALG
-64 FKTAEGVEVLIHL
+64 LQTADGVEVMLHF
-77 GIDTVELAG
+77 GIDTVELDG
-86 KPFNL
+86 KPFDLQVAANS
-91 LIKAK
+91 
-96 DEVKA
+96 EVKA
-101 GQKIGTMDL
+101 GQQLGTMDL
-110 AAIKAAKKD
+110 QAIKDAQKD
-119 DTIVVAITNTAQVLD
+119 DTVILAITNTQDVLAGID
-134 NIKLSWGSVNAGE
+134 LALGTKAAGE
-147 LAATVTLKQVQ
+147 SAATITLKQ
-158 ETKSDTKQDAK
+158 AK
-169 RDTKQEINPKE
+169 AAPATANKNEN
-180 TKYQTTAREII
+180 KYQTTAREIVQ
-191 AAVGGAENIKSVMHC
+191 AVGGADNVKNVMHC

-214 KDTSIPDDDKV
+214 NDDSIPNDDEV
-225 NGIKGVIDV
+225 NNIKGVIDV
-234 AKANNQY
+234 TRANNQY
-241 QVVIGQTVDDVYD
+241 QIVIGQTVEDVYD
-254 EMIKQ
+254 ELIKL
-259 LGSDVATENQD
+259 LGPEYAGQGEP
-270 TDNNQAPAVNANQS
+270 APAAPAPAANQS
-284 FGGKIK
+284 LGGKIK

-351 PLIVGY
+351 PLIVGF
-357 TAAKRLGS
+357 TAAQRLGS
-365 NPVIVAIIGGFLIYP
+365 NPVVVSIIGGFLIYP

-386 ASGKFA
+386 ASGKFS
-392 YYLVGVGINA
+392 YYLAGVGINA

-425 WMAAKVEPWIKKWMP
+425 WMAAKIEPWIKKWMP

-460 LVIVGPVIS
+460 LIIVGPVIS
-469 FISTGIASVLQ
+469 FISTGIAKVLQ
-480 WLLNVNTA
+480 WLLTVNTA

-508 AVIPIIAND
+508 AVVPIIAND
-517 IAATGHSVLNGIVS
+517 IAATGHSILNGIVS

-545 VKTKHNP
+545 FKTKHNP

-581 GRVFLTSSVGAA
+581 GRVFMTSSLGAA

-615 FPSFVAKAG
+615 FPSFVPKAG

-643 AAFLLTYFFG
+643 AAFALTYFFG
-653 YQEQDANSP
+653 YKEQDANSP
-662 KKAPKK
+662 KDAPKK
-668 KKLADL
+668 KNLADL

>member
-1 MNKKI
+1 MSNTIKI
-6 KLLAPAAGEIINLTK
+6 LAPVAGEVINLED
-21 VDDPV
+21 VNDPV
-26 FAQKTLGDGFALKP
+26 FSQKKLGEGFAVKP
-40 HSTSLVSPVTGQV
+40 SSGKIVSPVTGKV
-53 VMVAKTKHALG
+53 IMVAETKHALG
-64 FKTAEGVEVLIHL
+64 LQTADGVEVMLHL
-77 GIDTVELAG
+77 GIDTVELDG
-86 KPFNL
+86 KPFDLQVAANS
-91 LIKAK
+91 
-96 DEVKA
+96 EVKA
-101 GQKIGTMDL
+101 GQQLGTMNL
-110 AAIKAAKKD
+110 QAIKDAQKD
-119 DTIVVAITNTAQVLD
+119 NTVILAITNTQDVLAD
-134 NIKLSWGSVNAGE
+134 IDLSLGTKAAGE
-147 LAATVTLKQVQ
+147 SAATITLKQ
-158 ETKSDTKQDAK
+158 TKSAPAAANK
-169 RDTKQEINPKE
+169 KE
-180 TKYQTTAREII
+180 NKYQTTAREIVK
-191 AAVGGAENIKSVMHC
+191 AVGGADNVKNVMHC

-214 KDTSIPDDDKV
+214 NDNSIPNDDEV
-225 NGIKGVIDV
+225 NNIKGVIDV
-234 AKANNQY
+234 TRANNQY
-241 QVVIGQTVDDVYD
+241 QIVIGQTVEDVYD
-254 EMIKQ
+254 ELIKL
-259 LGSDVATENQD
+259 LGPEYAGQGEA
-270 TDNNQAPAVNANQS
+270 APATPAPEANQS
-284 FGGKIK
+284 IGGKIK

-351 PLIVGY
+351 PLIVGF
-357 TAAKRLGS
+357 TAAQRLGS
-365 NPVIVAIIGGFLIYP
+365 NPVVVSIIGGFLIYP

-386 ASGKFA
+386 ASGKFS
-392 YYLVGVGINA
+392 YYLAGVGINA

-425 WMAAKVEPWIKKWMP
+425 WMAAKIEPWIKKWMP

-460 LVIVGPVIS
+460 LIIVGPVIS
-469 FISTGIASVLQ
+469 FISTGIAKVLQ
-480 WLLNVNTA
+480 WLLTVNTA

-508 AVIPIIAND
+508 AVVPIIAND
-517 IAATGHSVLNGIVS
+517 IAATGHSILNGIVS

-545 VKTKHNP
+545 FKTKHNP

-581 GRVFLTSSVGAA
+581 GRVFMTSSLGAA

-615 FPSFVAKAG
+615 FPSFVPKAG

-632 NFWIASIVTIV
+632 NFWIASIVTII
-643 AAFLLTYFFG
+643 AAFALTYFFG
-653 YQEQDANSP
+653 YKENDADSP
-662 KKAPKK
+662 KNAPKK
-668 KKLADL
+668 KNLADL